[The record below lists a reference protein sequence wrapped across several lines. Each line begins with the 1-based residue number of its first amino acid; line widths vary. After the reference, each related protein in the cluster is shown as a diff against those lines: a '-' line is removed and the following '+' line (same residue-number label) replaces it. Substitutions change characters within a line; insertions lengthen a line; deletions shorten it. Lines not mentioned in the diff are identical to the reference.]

1 MFLRSPL
8 VRLDW
13 PAVIWRTCIPPSHSF
28 VFWRL
33 MLSKL
38 PTDDNLRTRGCTIVS
53 VCVLCYKHAETS
65 SHLFLECS
73 FAASVWRW
81 LGVKLNCSISL
92 LSYSSLLECIPHR
105 CSSQVSDVFAAAI
118 IHTVHIIWLARNTI
132 RFSSSRI
139 NLHNTLEKI
148 STLVTMSGVHF
159 TGNCVVGDVALLNSL
174 RIPPS
179 YRRVRDIVPVIWQPP
194 AITWVK
200 ANTDGSVIGSNS
212 SCGEIFRD
220 HTGAFL
226 GGFSSNLGLQTVF
239 EAELTG
245 LMLAIEYAASH
256 NWSRL
261 WLESD
266 SSCAVLAF
274 KNHAA
279 IPIRFRNCWHNCMQL
294 VLSIICT
301 HIYREGNCC
310 ANALATMGHALL
322 DTTWFHIMSS
332 SLSVDFTRDRNGLPN
347 FRFP

>member
-1 MFLRSPL
+1 
-8 VRLDW
+8 
-13 PAVIWRTCIPPSHSF
+13 
-28 VFWRL
+28 

-65 SHLFLECS
+65 SHLFLECT

-81 LGVKLNCSISL
+81 LGVKLNCSMSL

-118 IHTVHIIWLARNTI
+118 IHTVHTIWLARNTI

-139 NLHNTLEKI
+139 NLHNILEKI
-148 STLVTMSGVHF
+148 STLVTMSGVHS

-174 RIPPS
+174 LITPS

-194 AITWVK
+194 TSTWVK

-212 SCGEIFRD
+212 SCGGIFRD

-226 GGFSSNLGLQTVF
+226 GGFSSNLGLGTVF

-256 NWSRL
+256 NWYRL

-266 SSCAVLAF
+266 SSSAVLSF
-274 KNHAA
+274 KNQSA
-279 IPIRFRNCWHNCMQL
+279 IPIRLRNRWHNCMQL
-294 VLSIICT
+294 GLSIICT
-301 HIYREGNCC
+301 HIFREGNCC
-310 ANALATMGHALL
+310 ADALATMGHDLL
-322 DTTWFHIMSS
+322 GTTWFHILSS